1 MRLKRTSL
9 VVLPVL
15 LSLILSACGASAS
28 NESVIATSV
37 AMTVQAQ
44 DTQKAQSTPIPAK
57 ATNTPTDP
65 TATVTKA
72 PPTAPPTGSS
82 GTKFCTASA
91 NFVGE
96 TYPDGTIVQPG
107 AVFKKVWHV
116 KNSGTCAWDSSWKL
130 VFNSGDLM
138 GGAYVYNFPQPAQP
152 GQTVDVPV
160 VFTAPSQDG
169 SYKGEW
175 MLESPWGTTFG
186 VGQYSV
192 PLSVA
197 IVVGSGTPAN
207 NKTATVYGVT
217 SVTYDFDRSCT
228 AANTFWTVYA
238 HITTNGPVD
247 VTYTWVQSD
256 GNNKKN
262 NKISF
267 SKASTKTVQ
276 REWSQGTLTSS
287 HTPRWMQII
296 VTSPN
301 YQEFGHSPALLLCG
315 D

>member
-1 MRLKRTSL
+1 MKLKQL
-9 VVLPVL
+9 LPVTL
-15 LSLILSACGASAS
+15 LAFVLSACGASG

-37 AMTVQAQ
+37 ALTVQAQ
-44 DTQKAQSTPIPAK
+44 DTQQAGY
-57 ATNTPTDP
+57 TPTPLKITDTPLSP
-65 TATVTKA
+65 TMTPTKA
-72 PPTAPPTGSS
+72 PPTAPSNGSGSS
-82 GTKFCTASA
+82 GTDFCTASA

-107 AVFKKVWHV
+107 EVFTKVWHV

-130 VFNSGDLM
+130 VFFSGDLM

-152 GQTVDVPV
+152 GETVDVPV

-175 MLESPWGTTFG
+175 MLESPWGSTFG

-197 IVVGSGTPAN
+197 VVVGSGTPAN
-207 NKTATVYGVT
+207 NNTATVYSVT
-217 SVTYDFDRSCT
+217 SVTYDYTRQCT
-228 AANTFWTVYA
+228 AANTFWTVTAY
-238 HITTNGPVD
+238 ITTNGPVD
-247 VTYTWVQSD
+247 VTFTWVQSD

-262 NKISF
+262 NKLSF
-267 SKASTKTVQ
+267 NNATTKSVN

-287 HTPRWMQII
+287 HTPRWMQVI
-296 VTSPN
+296 VTSPT
-301 YQEFGHSPALLLCG
+301 YHEFGHSPDLLLCG